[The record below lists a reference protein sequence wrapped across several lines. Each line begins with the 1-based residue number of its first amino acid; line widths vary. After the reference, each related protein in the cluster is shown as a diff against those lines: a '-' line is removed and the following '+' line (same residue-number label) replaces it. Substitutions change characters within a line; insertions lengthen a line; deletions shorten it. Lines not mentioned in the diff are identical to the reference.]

1 MKIHQIDAVRSSLNE
16 LLNRKVVY
24 GVSEFSIIDFK
35 YDGRISK
42 FLVKVDDR
50 DEEFELTV
58 DAAVDFVRECR
69 LVNSS
74 TIQVQSSTVAPAAAK
89 VMVTPNLQTTN
100 TLKNILLENINKIK
114 DNPNYIPQA
123 QEISK
128 QVGQVINVLRTE
140 MECLRL
146 AKMLTGEEL
155 GEAKT

>member
-1 MKIHQIDAVRSSLNE
+1 MKIHQIDAVRSLLNE

-42 FLVKVDDR
+42 FIVKVDDR

-69 LVNSS
+69 LKSS
-74 TIQVQSSTVAPAAAK
+74 TIQVQSSTVGPAAK

-100 TLKNILLENINKIK
+100 TLKNVLLENINKIK
-114 DNPNYIPQA
+114 ENPNYIPQA